1 MQVRGSRPLAQA
13 RTGPG
18 VGPVG
23 GAFFDEDVDFHMVFE
38 GVCVALWA
46 TQNCLFSLWFDDFD
60 GNCAKVHADSEDYC
74 ESLDMWSTSMK
85 LG

>member
-1 MQVRGSRPLAQA
+1 MKMLILTMFLKGFASPSGRRK
-13 RTGPG
+13 
-18 VGPVG
+18 
-23 GAFFDEDVDFHMVFE
+23 F
-38 GVCVALWA
+38 VCFLCV
-46 TQNCLFSLWFDDFD
+46 FDDFD